1 MSRIP
6 RRLFVLFLSLL
17 LICCTAAPAAART
30 FSSLGELQQ
39 FIEKHSPA
47 DLAAS
52 GPHYAELE
60 GTVVEMHAL
69 GVNNHWQLTL
79 QVDDPRATPP
89 LGADGPQLIV
99 HFRLH
104 LDEPPFRIGDTIT
117 VFGTVNELY
126 SSVILPEI
134 LAKTINGSEDF

>member
-1 MSRIP
+1 MFRIP
-6 RRLFVLFLSLL
+6 RRLFVLFLSLVL
-17 LICCTAAPAAART
+17 VFSASPAAART
-30 FSSLGELQQ
+30 FSGLGELQQ
-39 FIEKHSPA
+39 YIEKHSPA

-60 GTVVEMHAL
+60 GTIVEMHAL

-79 QVDDPRATPP
+79 QVEDPRAIPP
-89 LGADGPQLIV
+89 LGADGPRLIV

-126 SSVILPEI
+126 SSVIIPEI
-134 LAKTINGSEDF
+134 LARTINGSEDF

>member
-1 MSRIP
+1 MK
-6 RRLFVLFLSLL
+6 RLLSAL
-17 LICCTAAPAAART
+17 LIFSLVITVATPAAART
-30 FSSLGELQQ
+30 FTSLGELQQ

-52 GPHYAELE
+52 GPHYIELE
-60 GTVVEMHAL
+60 GAVVEMHAL

-79 QVDDPRATPP
+79 QVDDPQALTP
-89 LGADGPQLIV
+89 LDADGPQLIV

-126 SSVILPEI
+126 SSVILPEV
-134 LAKTINGSEDF
+134 LAKTINGTEDF

>member
-1 MSRIP
+1 MK
-6 RRLFVLFLSLL
+6 RLLSAL
-17 LICCTAAPAAART
+17 LIFSLVIAVATPAAARS
-30 FSSLGELQQ
+30 FFSLGELQL

-52 GPHYAELE
+52 GPHYIELE
-60 GTVVEMHAL
+60 GAVVEMHAL

-79 QVDDPRATPP
+79 QVDDPQAITP

-126 SSVILPEI
+126 SSVILPEV
-134 LAKTINGSEDF
+134 LAKTINGTEDF

>member
-1 MSRIP
+1 MSRIS
-6 RRLFVLFLSLL
+6 RRFLILFLSLV
-17 LICCTAAPAAART
+17 LIFSASPAAART
-30 FSSLGELQQ
+30 FSNLGELQQ
-39 FIEKHSPA
+39 YIEYHSPA
-47 DLAAS
+47 DLSAS

-60 GTVVEMHAL
+60 GIITEMHAL

-79 QVDDPRATPP
+79 QVDDPQATAP

-104 LDEPPFRIGDTIT
+104 LDAPPFQVGDMIT
-117 VFGTVNELY
+117 VFGTVNGLY

>member
-1 MSRIP
+1 MSRIT
-6 RRLFVLFLSLL
+6 RRLLVLFLSLVL
-17 LICCTAAPAAART
+17 VFSVTPATART
-30 FSSLGELQQ
+30 FSGLGELQRY
-39 FIEKHSPA
+39 IEHHSPA

-52 GPHYAELE
+52 GPHYIELE
-60 GTVVEMHAL
+60 GAVVEMHAL

-79 QVDDPRATPP
+79 QVDDPQAITP

-126 SSVILPEI
+126 SSVILPEV
-134 LAKTINGSEDF
+134 LAKTINGTEDY

>member
-1 MSRIP
+1 MK
-6 RRLFVLFLSLL
+6 RLLSALLVLL
-17 LICCTAAPAAART
+17 LMIVTAVPAAART
-30 FSSLGELQQ
+30 FSGLGELQQ
-39 FIEKHSPA
+39 YIEHHSPA

-52 GPHYAELE
+52 GPHYAKLE
-60 GTVVEMHAL
+60 GVIVEMHAL

-79 QVDDPRATPP
+79 QVDDPDATPP
-89 LGADGPQLIV
+89 LGADSPQLIV

-104 LDEPPFRIGDTIT
+104 RDEPPFQVGDTIA

-134 LAKTINGSEDF
+134 LARTINGSEDF

>member
-1 MSRIP
+1 MK
-6 RRLFVLFLSLL
+6 RLLSALL
-17 LICCTAAPAAART
+17 VFSLAIAMATPAAART

-79 QVDDPRATPP
+79 QVNDPRATPP

-134 LAKTINGSEDF
+134 LAKTINGTEDY